1 MRRHS
6 AHGSSVHAP
15 DRRIPAGGG
24 LTFCAIAN
32 LVGLVA
38 ALAALIAGADW
49 SVALA
54 FYLASPPPVLAALPW
69 SGCRRSRGPRKPVRA
84 EVCHV

>member
-6 AHGSSVHAP
+6 AHGSSGHAP

-24 LTFCAIAN
+24 ATFCAVAG
-32 LVGLVA
+32 LVGLA
-38 ALAALIAGADW
+38 SALAALIAGADW

-54 FYLASPPPVLAALPW
+54 FYLASPPPVLAALLW
-69 SGCRRSRGPRKPVRA
+69 SGCRRPRGPRKSLRA